1 MCGIAGIVNLRPG
14 PPPDPVLLR
23 RMACSVRHRGP
34 DDFGIYRDAEAGLA
48 HARLSVIDLALGR
61 QPLSN
66 EDGTLWISFNG
77 EIYNYVE
84 LRPELE
90 ARGHRF
96 ATATDTEVLLHA
108 FEEWGEGAIERFNGQ
123 FALALWDR
131 QRRRLVLARDRLG
144 VRPLYTAE
152 HAGRLWFAS
161 EVKSFF
167 ADRTFPRQID
177 PEGLDEVFT
186 FWANVAPMTPFRGIR
201 ELEPG
206 HVLVHDVGSGTT
218 RVRAYWEPR
227 YPAAGERASV
237 SLDEAA
243 EALRDALGRA
253 TRLRLLRSD
262 VPVGSYLSGGLDSS
276 LVAALARRATSG
288 RLETFS
294 LRFADAEF
302 DETRWQRTMVER
314 LESAHHEIRVCA
326 SDIATVFPDVVFHAE
341 RPLLRTGPAPLYLLS
356 RLTHDCGVKVVLTGE
371 GADEM
376 LAGYDLF
383 REAKV
388 RAFWARQPTSRLRPR
403 LLERLYPYLARSPAA
418 ARGMAQRFFGQDLGR
433 FGEPGF
439 SHLPRWRAASALK
452 RLFSPQTHAA
462 LHGTDAAARLLSALP
477 APFSGWD
484 ALSQA
489 QYLEL
494 RTLLS
499 GYILSSQGDRMLM
512 AHSVEGRFPF
522 LDPDVVDLCNALPP
536 SYKLRVLEEKYVL
549 KRVAGGLVPDEIL
562 ARPKQPYRAPD
573 AACFVGS
580 DAPEWIDEILSDRS
594 LRESDLFDPDAV
606 RLLVAKCRARARLG
620 PLSNADNMAFV
631 GVVSTQ
637 LLWHQLVKRP
647 PPIVETPIDEIE
659 ARLDDRAATTGA
671 SVESGAVR
679 RLVASV

>member
-14 PPPDPVLLR
+14 PPPDPALLR

-34 DDFGIYRDAEAGLA
+34 DEFGIYRDAEVGLA

-77 EIYNYVE
+77 EVYNYLE
-84 LRPELE
+84 MRPELE

-96 ATATDTEVLLHA
+96 TTATDTEVLLHA
-108 FEEWGEGAIERFNGQ
+108 FEEWGDDAIGRFNGQ

-131 QRRRLVLARDRLG
+131 RRRRLLLARDRLG

-152 HAGRLWFAS
+152 RAGRLCFAS
-161 EVKSFF
+161 EVKSLF
-167 ADRTFPRQID
+167 ADPEFPRRID

-186 FWANVAPMTPFRGIR
+186 FWANVAPTTPFAGVR
-201 ELEPG
+201 ELAPG
-206 HVLVHDVGSGTT
+206 HVLVHDVGAGRS
-218 RVRAYWEPR
+218 RVSAYWEPR
-227 YPAAGERASV
+227 YPPARAPARL

-243 EALRDALGRA
+243 EALRGALDRA
-253 TRLRLLRSD
+253 TRLRLMRSD

-276 LVAALARRATSG
+276 LVAALARGANGG
-288 RLETFS
+288 RFETFS
-294 LRFADAEF
+294 VRFADAEF
-302 DETRWQRTMVER
+302 DETRWQLAMARQLGSE
-314 LESAHHEIRVCA
+314 HHEIRVTA
-326 SDIATVFPDVVFHAE
+326 NDIAGVFPDVVFHAE
-341 RPLLRTGPAPLYLLS
+341 RPVLRTAPAPLYLLS
-356 RLTHDCGVKVVLTGE
+356 RLTHDCGFKVVLTGE

-388 RAFWARQPTSRLRPR
+388 RAFWARQPGSRLRPL

-418 ARGMAQRFFGQDLGR
+418 AKGMARSFFAHGLDR
-433 FGEPGF
+433 AGEPGF
-439 SHLPRWRAASALK
+439 SHAPRWRATSSLK
-452 RLFSPQTHAA
+452 RLFSAVMRDA
-462 LHGTDAAARLLSALP
+462 LRGADAERRLLSSLP
-477 APFSGWD
+477 KEFGGWD

-522 LDPDVVDLCNALPP
+522 LDRDVVELCNALPP
-536 SYKLRVLEEKYVL
+536 PYKLRVLDEKHVL
-549 KRVAGGLVPDEIL
+549 KRAARGLVPDEII

-573 AACFVGS
+573 AACFAGD
-580 DAPEWIDEILSDRS
+580 DAPEYVEDLLGERA
-594 LRESDLFDPDAV
+594 LRESGLFDPAAV
-606 RLLVAKCRARARLG
+606 RLLLSKCRARTRLG
-620 PLSNADNMAFV
+620 PLSNADNMALV
-631 GVVSTQ
+631 GVLSTQ
-637 LLWHQLVKRP
+637 ILWDRLVRSP
-647 PPIVETPIDEIE
+647 PPVRETPIEEIE
-659 ARLDDRAATTGA
+659 ARLVDAAAGSAATRAPQPG
-671 SVESGAVR
+671 
-679 RLVASV
+679 LH